1 MTIHTLVGSSPRRLS
16 RALGIVAVAAAFAG
30 AVPGGCAGTNNG
42 NGGAAG
48 ENGAAGGN
56 GAGGDKTGAG
66 GATGGTAG
74 SGGSTPGTG
83 GGSPPGTGGAATGSG
98 GGVGA
103 GGRSGTGGAG
113 AGGAAATGG
122 SSGGGTGGNGGNG
135 GNGGSTGGN
144 GPEVWVSP
152 TGSDTNAG
160 TQAAPFLTIQHAQ
173 GAITAGGTIWLMA
186 GTYQYDRT
194 VNLSLAGSANNVTR
208 LWAVPGGARPVLDF
222 SQQARNVSS
231 NRGFTV
237 PGSYWHLKG
246 FEVKNAGDNCI
257 NISGSNNTV
266 EWVEADGCDDTGIQ
280 ITASGS
286 GTGSNNLILNCDA
299 HDNFDTATGGENADG
314 IDAKL
319 NIGPGNILRGCRSW
333 NNADDGYDLFG
344 VTQVVT
350 IDGCWAIANGQ
361 TSTGMKGA
369 NSDGNGFKLGG
380 NGVPAVH
387 VVTRSFAV
395 GNVKCG
401 YTLNN
406 NTATPDVSDSGALA
420 NNPDTCSITIR
431 NRVTITMTAAQA
443 IAAQRDANGNL
454 PAVQ

>member
-1 MTIHTLVGSSPRRLS
+1 MAQARFSTTTGTFVERLPRPLAIAAMLA
-16 RALGIVAVAAAFAG
+16 ALACLGLAGCAAAD
-30 AVPGGCAGTNNG
+30 NG
-42 NGGAAG
+42 NGGVNG
-48 ENGAAGGN
+48 SGGVNGGGVGGGGPRGSGGAAGSGGNGTGTGGATGTGGNQMGTGGTVGAGGRTGAGAGGTVGAGGRTGAGAGGTTAAGGSTGN
-56 GAGGDKTGAG
+56 GAGGNTGAG
-66 GATGGTAG
+66 
-74 SGGSTPGTG
+74 
-83 GGSPPGTGGAATGSG
+83 
-98 GGVGA
+98 
-103 GGRSGTGGAG
+103 
-113 AGGAAATGG
+113 
-122 SSGGGTGGNGGNG
+122 
-135 GNGGSTGGN
+135 

-152 TGSDTNAG
+152 TGNDTNAG
-160 TQAAPFLTIQHAQ
+160 TQAAPFLTITRAQ
-173 GAITAGGTIWLMA
+173 SAIRAGGTIWVMS

-194 VNLSLAGSANNVTR
+194 VNLSLMGSATTVTR
-208 LWAVPGGARPVLDF
+208 LWAVAGAARPVLDF
-222 SQQARNVSS
+222 SKQARDVSS
-231 NRGFTV
+231 NRGFTI
-237 PGSYWHLKG
+237 PGSFWHLKG

-299 HDNFDTATGGENADG
+299 HDNFDAATGGENADG

-319 NIGPGNILRGCRSW
+319 NIGPGNVFRGCRSW

-350 IDGCWAIANGQ
+350 IDGCWAMANGR
-361 TSTGMKGA
+361 TSTGMQGA
-369 NSDGNGFKLGG
+369 NADGNGFKLGG

-387 VVTRSFAV
+387 VVTRSFAM
-395 GNVKCG
+395 GNRTCG

-406 NTATPDVSDSGALA
+406 NTATPNVSDSGALG
-420 NNPDTCSITIR
+420 NNPDTCNITLR

>member
-1 MTIHTLVGSSPRRLS
+1 MPPARFFTTATGTFVERLPRP
-16 RALGIVAVAAAFAG
+16 LGVAAVLAMLAG
-30 AVPGGCAGTNNG
+30 SGLGCAGADSG
-42 NGGAAG
+42 NGAGAGGSGLRGSGGSDSVGAG
-48 ENGAAGGN
+48 GGAGGN
-56 GAGGDKTGAG
+56 GTGAGGAIGGASGSGGSPAGTGGAVGAGGRTGAG
-66 GATGGTAG
+66 GATATGGSAGGG
-74 SGGSTPGTG
+74 SGGSTGNGSGGNTG
-83 GGSPPGTGGAATGSG
+83 GG
-98 GGVGA
+98 
-103 GGRSGTGGAG
+103 
-113 AGGAAATGG
+113 
-122 SSGGGTGGNGGNG
+122 
-135 GNGGSTGGN
+135 

-152 TGSDTNAG
+152 TGNDTNAG
-160 TQAAPFLTIQHAQ
+160 TEAAPFLTITRAQ
-173 GAITAGGTIWLMA
+173 SAIRAGGTIWIMS

-194 VNLSLAGSANNVTR
+194 VNLSLTGSATTVTR
-208 LWAVPGGARPVLDF
+208 LWAVDGAARPVLDF
-222 SQQARNVSS
+222 SKQARDVSS
-231 NRGFTV
+231 NRGFTI
-237 PGSYWHLKG
+237 PGSFWHLKG

-319 NIGPGNILRGCRSW
+319 NIGPGNVFRGCRSW

-350 IDGCWAIANGQ
+350 IDGCWAMANGR
-361 TSTGMKGA
+361 TSTGMQGPNA
-369 NSDGNGFKLGG
+369 DGNGFKLGG

-387 VVTRSFAV
+387 VVTRSFSM
-395 GNVKCG
+395 GNRTCG

-406 NTATPDVSDSGALA
+406 NTATPNVSDSGALG
-420 NNPDTCSITIR
+420 NNPDTCNITLR

-443 IAAQRDANGNL
+443 IAAQRDASGNL
-454 PAVQ
+454 PPVQ

>member
-1 MTIHTLVGSSPRRLS
+1 
-16 RALGIVAVAAAFAG
+16 VAAAFAG
-30 AVPGGCAGTNNG
+30 AAPVGCAGTGSG
-42 NGGAAG
+42 NGGGAG
-48 ENGAAGGN
+48 ANGASGGSG
-56 GAGGDKTGAG
+56 GAGGDRTGAG
-66 GATGGTAG
+66 GATGGATG
-74 SGGSTPGTG
+74 SGGSP
-83 GGSPPGTGGAATGSG
+83 SGTGGAAPGSG
-98 GGVGA
+98 GSIGA
-103 GGRSGTGGAG
+103 GGRSGAGGQAGRTG

-122 SSGGGTGGNGGNG
+122 SSGGGTGGT
-135 GNGGSTGGN
+135 TGGN

-160 TQAAPFLTIQHAQ
+160 TQAAPFLTIQHAH
-173 GAITAGGTIWLMA
+173 GAVSAGGTIWVMP

-231 NRGFTV
+231 NRGFTI

-266 EWVEADGCDDTGIQ
+266 EWIEADGCDDTGIQ

-380 NGVPAVH
+380 NFVAAVH

-420 NNPDTCSITIR
+420 NNPDTCGITIR

>member
-1 MTIHTLVGSSPRRLS
+1 M
-16 RALGIVAVAAAFAG
+16 AVAFAG
-30 AVPGGCAGTNNG
+30 AGPTGCGGVNNG

-48 ENGAAGGN
+48 ANGASGGSGPGGSG
-56 GAGGDKTGAG
+56 GAGGDRAGAG
-66 GATGGTAG
+66 GATGGATG
-74 SGGSTPGTG
+74 SGGSPTGTG
-83 GGSPPGTGGAATGSG
+83 GSQSGTGGAAPGSG
-98 GGVGA
+98 GSIG
-103 GGRSGTGGAG
+103 
-113 AGGAAATGG
+113 ATGG
-122 SSGGGTGGNGGNG
+122 SSGGGTGGT
-135 GNGGSTGGN
+135 TGGN

-160 TQAAPFLTIQHAQ
+160 TQAAPFLTIQHAH
-173 GAITAGGTIWLMA
+173 GAISAGGTIWVMA

-194 VNLSLAGSANNVTR
+194 VSLSLAGSANNVTR
-208 LWAVPGGARPVLDF
+208 LWAVPGGARPVIDF
-222 SQQARNVSS
+222 SKQARDVSS
-231 NRGFTV
+231 NRGFTI

-369 NSDGNGFKLGG
+369 QSDGNGFKLGG

-387 VVTRSFAV
+387 VVTRSFAM

-406 NTATPDVSDSGALA
+406 NTATPDVSGSGALA